1 MTVSVCR
8 IRQIA
13 EAKFDEGKKKI
24 KINGIEINDALIFGK
39 VISVQENK
47 QLILDHEGYKDIV
60 LKDKAPL
67 ANIFCVFY

>member
-24 KINGIEINDALIFGK
+24 KINGVEINDALIFGK

-60 LKDKAPL
+60 LKEMPPEQIYFAYF
-67 ANIFCVFY
+67 N

>member
-47 QLILDHEGYKDIV
+47 QLILDHEGYKEIV
-60 LKDKAPL
+60 LKEMRL
-67 ANIFCVFY
+67 